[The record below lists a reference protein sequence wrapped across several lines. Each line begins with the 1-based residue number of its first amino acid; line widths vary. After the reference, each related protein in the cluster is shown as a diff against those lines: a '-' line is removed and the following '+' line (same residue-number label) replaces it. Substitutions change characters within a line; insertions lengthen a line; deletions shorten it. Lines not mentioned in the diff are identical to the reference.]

1 MRRAAAVFVLAMF
14 AAAGVAAGVFV
25 PGGGASATARDATVR
40 ITVNASEFKFALSR
54 RSVPKGAT
62 VIFKVVNKGKIAH
75 NFKIAGKK
83 TKTLAPGK
91 STLLKVKFA
100 KKGVYPY
107 LCTITGHAA
116 AGMKGAFAVGVKT
129 TTTTVVTTTTTT
141 PPGTTTTGPPV
152 GNANTTVQVGMFEYR
167 FDLDK
172 TTVPSGNVTFV
183 ITNRGQEV
191 HNFDVSGKKAGQV
204 LSPGQSET
212 WTIALAPGQYNYLCD
227 VPFHSDRG
235 MVGLLTVTP

>member
-1 MRRAAAVFVLAMF
+1 MRRAAAVFVLAIF
-14 AAAGVAAGVFV
+14 GAAGVAAAVFA
-25 PGGGASATARDATVR
+25 PGGGASATSRDATVR
-40 ITVNASEFKFALSR
+40 ITVNASEFKFVLSR
-54 RSVPKGAT
+54 RSVPTGST

-83 TKTLAPGK
+83 TTTLAPGK
-91 STLLKVKFA
+91 STTLKVKFA

-141 PPGTTTTGPPV
+141 PGTTTGPPV
-152 GNANTTVQVGMFEYR
+152 GNANTTVNVGMFEYR

-183 ITNRGQEV
+183 ITNKGQEV
-191 HNFDVSGKKAGQV
+191 HNFDLSGKKAGQI

-212 WTIALAPGQYNYLCD
+212 WTLALPAGQYNYLCD